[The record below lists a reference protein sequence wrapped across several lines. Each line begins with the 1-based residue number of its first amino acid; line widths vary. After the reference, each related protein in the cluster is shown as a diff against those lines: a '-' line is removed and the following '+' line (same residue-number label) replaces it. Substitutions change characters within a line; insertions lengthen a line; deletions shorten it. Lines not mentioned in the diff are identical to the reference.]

1 MCGMLGTT
9 FLCDCFGSIHIITVS
24 NDVRSAAVNR
34 PLGVDFNVIKVGC
47 IHIFFRTISIST
59 KV

>member
-1 MCGMLGTT
+1 VECWGLL
-9 FLCDCFGSIHIITVS
+9 FYAIVLVQYTVS
-24 NDVRSAAVNR
+24 NEVRSAAVNR